1 MMTKV
6 EMMREAIREL
16 GEAQAEAL
24 AAFIDARYGVNID
37 PKFVPILK
45 ASVREKELQEDFRQ
59 KRKAT
64 TEEGAGSPTQAA

>member
-24 AAFIDARYGVNID
+24 AAFIEAGYGVKID

-45 ASVREKELQEDFRQ
+45 ASVREKELLESTRQ
-59 KRKAT
+59 KLKAT
-64 TEEGAGSPTQAA
+64 TGEGVGAPIQAT

>member
-1 MMTKV
+1 MTKV
-6 EMMREAIREL
+6 EMMQEAVKEL

-24 AAFIDARYGVNID
+24 AAFIDARYGVKID

-59 KRKAT
+59 KMKAT
-64 TEEGAGSPTQAA
+64 TGEGTGGPTQAA